1 MMCGV
6 IDQKGAE
13 RKRWASA
20 GVRLGGAGRDG
31 IVTTR
36 SSNAVGRDGGGGSS
50 TPRRRAWASRGEAIV
65 VAECGIAT
73 SDGMTTRKASEA
85 RRIDVVRTTRS
96 SRHR

>member
-1 MMCGV
+1 MMCGA

-20 GVRLGGAGRDG
+20 GVRIGGAGRDG

-73 SDGMTTRKASEA
+73 SEGTTMRIAKAA
-85 RRIDVVRTTRS
+85 RRIDVAKTTVS
-96 SRHR
+96 SRHG